1 METVIKEE
9 IVSLRSDSNSLFIFF
24 MAVLTG
30 STAVLFKVLTNE
42 ITAGFAIV
50 SAVGLAVAFFVLL
63 LILKTRREIDGMINK
78 LKELAK
84 EKECQ

>member
-1 METVIKEE
+1 
-9 IVSLRSDSNSLFIFF
+9 

-42 ITAGFAIV
+42 ITAGFAII

-63 LILKTRREIDGMINK
+63 LKTRREIDGMINK

-84 EKECQ
+84 EKDAAK